1 MKNQG
6 IWAVSFFAFLVAWR
20 VLAAEPMLATDSKV
34 PTQEFRANAAQ
45 WMAGDG
51 AWTCYIERPEFYY
64 IGFAYDRTDAVNAAI
79 EACKEDG
86 IVCTADEAVCQ
97 YAEDED
103 SN

>member
-6 IWAVSFFAFLVAWR
+6 IWVVSFFAFLVAWR
-20 VLAAEPMLATDSKV
+20 VLAAEPMKV
-34 PTQEFRANAAQ
+34 PTQEFKADAAR
-45 WMAGDG
+45 WMAGEG
-51 AWTCYIERPEFYY
+51 WWTCYIERPQFYY
-64 IGFAYDRTDAVNAAI
+64 IGWAHERPDAVNEAI